1 VGYPRHIL
9 YIIYMVDRGDDD
21 ATTGYSCHASI
32 RYADLCQCIA
42 SAYLSSL
49 DDGSLA
55 IVYVNA
61 VRCRII
67 PCNTVRCHI
76 VRCHIVRC
84 RIVRCHIVRCRIV
97 RGHIVRCRIV
107 RGRIKS
113 SPGGKVLP
121 AQGAR
126 QGSRQRGPFPYLA
139 FETNFRPFMP
149 FWVIRIFSILRKIVN
164 LQQRNVNFS
173 HFCSIFNIIALKY
186 LHGVRGYDKG
196 Q

>member
-9 YIIYMVDRGDDD
+9 YILYMVDRG
-21 ATTGYSCHASI
+21 
-32 RYADLCQCIA
+32 
-42 SAYLSSL
+42 YLSSL

-55 IVYVNA
+55 IVYVK
-61 VRCRII
+61 
-67 PCNTVRCHI
+67 
-76 VRCHIVRC
+76 IVRC
-84 RIVRCHIVRCRIV
+84 RIVRCRIVRCRIV
-97 RGHIVRCRIV
+97 RGRIVRGRIVRGRIV